1 MTTIRKKVVK
11 IYDLRSERLFTMKR
25 RQVFKDDKSFLHN

>member
-11 IYDLRSERLFTMKR
+11 IYDLRSERLFMTKR
-25 RQVFKDDKSFLHN
+25 QQVFMDDKSFLHN